1 MLDPQRIGLN
11 AASVGFLART
21 GQKVDWASFNQAL
34 QTDDSRVADV
44 RAEMETPVDEL
55 HVMGG
60 QRFGLEGNSN
70 LKMSAR
76 QERQINGYPLRSFS
90 AEAPSIILP
99 DKYGGLPMYTRN
111 QTEYKDFV
119 SSFTAPL
126 SGVLQNDTVLLG
138 RQGYSVT
145 NESASQPYK
154 DVGFEHNMHKSKS
167 AIDYNTAMINQRR
180 WLQIQ
185 SREARQQKY
194 GKEVQKRRGLGPK
207 ETGGIVFPADNSNRG
222 MGDGVFIG
230 ADGRPMTQVQDEANG
245 DQLAQAVLEIPQQRV
260 EENSFLPGTN
270 HLNPSVDKT
279 TQFLPARRASNAI
292 ARQMLPNRNV
302 DPEDLP
308 ILRQQAAEFI
318 VRAVEHPLRQGFNR
332 MLINSMLRSDQP
344 RYRDLQGMEGA
355 DAESRANQI
364 IMGEAL
370 RNRVSFGGGVIH
382 TELGDMFDP
391 LYSQRTRG
399 FIPVGQASALR
410 EPLAPPILGTRRT
423 PYSRTSAEDRA
434 LVNQAQAIHLPQTP
448 VRTRPII
455 SRERLR
461 PTRTSPTMGGRGQ
474 RHNER
479 RK

>member
-44 RAEMETPVDEL
+44 RATVETPVDEL

-70 LKMSAR
+70 LKMNAR

-126 SGVLQNDTVLLG
+126 SAVLQNDTVLLS

-145 NESASQPYK
+145 NESASQPYR

-167 AIDYNTAMINQRR
+167 AIDYNTALINQRR

-185 SREARQQKY
+185 SREARQQKF
-194 GKEVQKRRGLGPK
+194 GNEVSKRRAMGQKEV
-207 ETGGIVFPADNSNRG
+207 GGIVIPADNSNRG

-230 ADGRPMTQVQDEANG
+230 ADGRPMTQVLDEADG
-245 DQLAQAVLEIPQQRV
+245 DQLAQATLEMKPQPVPRTPYV
-260 EENSFLPGTN
+260 PGTN
-270 HLNPSVDKT
+270 MPTSSSDDLKYNSTGASSWIT
-279 TQFLPARRASNAI
+279 TTEALARGFNREGQDMSQVEKLDYFDFQTLKGGFAAARNAI
-292 ARQMLPNRNV
+292 AGRKAHRGSFAAV
-302 DPEDLP
+302 RDSIETRAAST
-308 ILRQQAAEFI
+308 IL
-318 VRAVEHPLRQGFNR
+318 NT
-332 MLINSMLRSDQP
+332 
-344 RYRDLQGMEGA
+344 
-355 DAESRANQI
+355 
-364 IMGEAL
+364 AL
-370 RNRVSFGGGVIH
+370 TDRPSFSNRVSN
-382 TELGDMFDP
+382 TEFANNYTPLRSERLSLGSPSFTPSGNQARSLYSGTGALGDPDFVGSPMRQLWRSVNKPTDQP
-391 LYSQRTRG
+391 VRDIRKSQR
-399 FIPVGQASALR
+399 
-410 EPLAPPILGTRRT
+410 
-423 PYSRTSAEDRA
+423 SRT
-434 LVNQAQAIHLPQTP
+434 QTKQF
-448 VRTRPII
+448 
-455 SRERLR
+455 
-461 PTRTSPTMGGRGQ
+461 RTSPDSAGGYKGQ
-474 RHNER
+474 SLA

>member
-44 RAEMETPVDEL
+44 RATVETPVDEL

-70 LKMSAR
+70 LKMNAR
-76 QERQINGYPLRSFS
+76 QERQMNGYPLRSFS

-145 NESASQPYK
+145 NESASQPYR

-167 AIDYNTAMINQRR
+167 AIDYNTALINQRR

-185 SREARQQKY
+185 SREAQHQKF
-194 GKEVQKRRGLGPK
+194 GKEVSKRRAMGQK
-207 ETGGIVFPADNSNRG
+207 DVGGIVIPADNSNRG

-230 ADGRPMTQVQDEANG
+230 ADGRPMTQVLDEANG
-245 DQLAQAVLEIPQQRV
+245 DQFAGAVLENPQANPQV
-260 EENSFLPGTN
+260 EYHFSSQIDPNNISEDSLEYNS
-270 HLNPSVDKT
+270 S
-279 TQFLPARRASNAI
+279 RRASRITADDVLHPGSYMQQRFNIGRIDRAGRLI
-292 ARQMLPNRNV
+292 NYQHGRVEGNMLARGFAAFRRNYDSQSV
-302 DPEDLP
+302 EG
-308 ILRQQAAEFI
+308 
-318 VRAVEHPLRQGFNR
+318 RAGRRIFDTAQRDQVLFSDRDANTVLANDFNPLRSQRSIVGSQSFFIPSGNQAR
-332 MLINSMLRSDQP
+332 SLIS
-344 RYRDLQGMEGA
+344 
-355 DAESRANQI
+355 
-364 IMGEAL
+364 
-370 RNRVSFGGGVIH
+370 GGGA
-382 TELGDMFDP
+382 
-391 LYSQRTRG
+391 
-399 FIPVGQASALR
+399 ASS
-410 EPLAPPILGTRRT
+410 PDFVPPIVQQRR
-423 PYSRTSAEDRA
+423 SG
-434 LVNQAQAIHLPQTP
+434 
-448 VRTRPII
+448 RPKAPAKHFSPTLSPGGQHYEQRGR
-455 SRERLR
+455 SRERGSSR
-461 PTRTSPTMGGRGQ
+461 RSRRGNTSRNRSRGDLTDW
-474 RHNER
+474 
-479 RK
+479 